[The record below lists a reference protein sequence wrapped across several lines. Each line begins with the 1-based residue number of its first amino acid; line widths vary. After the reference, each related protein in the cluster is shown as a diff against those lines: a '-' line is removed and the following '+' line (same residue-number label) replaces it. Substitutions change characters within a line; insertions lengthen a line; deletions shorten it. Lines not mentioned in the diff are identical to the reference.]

1 MLLIYTHKSTN
12 RLRYILNLIFNDL
25 LGVEYLIT
33 TKRDEFENWENEK
46 INYSYQ
52 YDEKALNIY
61 PVNLLFESEIK
72 QQEINH
78 ITFNNINCPFAV
90 YKRSDIPFDVFAAS
104 FYLVSR
110 YEEYLPYKKDPY
122 GRFSASESISFK
134 LGFLHLPVVNIWSEL
149 LKELLS
155 GKFPDMRF
163 KIKKY
168 RFIPT
173 IDVDSAFAYK
183 QKGFIRS
190 IAGILNS
197 LVQFDFK
204 EISERLKVLFTFKK
218 DPFDTFDLQFH
229 LFKKYKLHPIY
240 FILFA
245 DYGKLDKNI
254 RVFNPTFQ
262 SLIKSISDQAD
273 VGIHPS
279 FASNENF
286 RILEKET
293 SRLSGVLN
301 KEVKKSRQ
309 HFLKLSFPY
318 TYRNLLSA
326 GIAEDYTMG
335 YASQIGFR
343 AGICDPF
350 NFYDLDLEY
359 ETQLRV
365 YSFAVME
372 GTLKDY
378 LNLSALDVINY
389 VKPVIESVKKVN
401 GTFICLWHN
410 ESLSNQKRW
419 IGWHKIFE
427 EMIQLA
433 LPEK

>member
-1 MLLIYTHKSTN
+1 MGI
-12 RLRYILNLIFNDL
+12 
-25 LGVEYLIT
+25 EYSVT
-33 TKRDEFENWENEK
+33 TKKNEFESWENEK

-52 YDEKALNIY
+52 YYEKALNIY
-61 PVNLLFESEIK
+61 PANLLFESEIK
-72 QQEINH
+72 QQNIEHVN
-78 ITFNNINCPFAV
+78 FRGINCLFSV
-90 YKRSDIPFDVFAAS
+90 YKKSDIPFDVFAAS

-122 GRFSASESISFK
+122 DRFSASESISFQ
-134 LGFLHLPVVNIWSEL
+134 LGFLHFPVVNIWAEM
-149 LKELLS
+149 LKEYLS
-155 GKFPDMRF
+155 EKFPSIKF
-163 KIKKY
+163 GSKKY
-168 RFIPT
+168 KFIPT
-173 IDVDSAFAYK
+173 IDIDSAFAYK
-183 QKGFIRS
+183 QKGFFRS
-190 IAGILNS
+190 TAGILNS

-204 EISERLKVLFTFKK
+204 EISERLKVLFTLKK
-218 DPFDTFDLQFH
+218 DPFDTFELQFH
-229 LFKKYKLHPIY
+229 LFEKYKLHPIY
-240 FILFA
+240 FILYA
-245 DYGKLDKNI
+245 EYGKLDKNI
-254 RVFNPTFQ
+254 HVFNPRFQ
-262 SLIKSISDQAD
+262 SLIKSISDQAE

-279 FASNENF
+279 FSSNTNI
-286 RILEKET
+286 RILEKEI

-318 TYRNLLSA
+318 TYRNLLTA

-389 VKPVIESVKKVN
+389 VKPLIESVKKVN

-419 IGWHKIFE
+419 IGWHKVFE
-427 EMIQLA
+427 EMLQLA
-433 LPEK
+433 RP